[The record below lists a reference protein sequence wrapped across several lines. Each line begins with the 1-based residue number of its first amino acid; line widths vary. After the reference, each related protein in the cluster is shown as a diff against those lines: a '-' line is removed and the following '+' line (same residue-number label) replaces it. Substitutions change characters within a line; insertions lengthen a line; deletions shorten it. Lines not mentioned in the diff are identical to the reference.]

1 MIADVTKSFR
11 NYLETQK
18 DYFDYLRNRPRF
30 FLSTHYIDKRLVIVK
45 TSVEEAK
52 KEEEDGSRR
61 RRRKKKQPSKVPVK
75 QPVKEVEQ
83 PETVKEPV
91 ATPVPVAPVIRTPV
105 LSLPRQETVE
115 TPAEEEVP
123 IDEPLQTPKPPK
135 VPVFNL
141 DKLLSKAPG
150 THTPAEAQFL
160 IDNGY
165 DDFVKG
171 GMKGTD
177 PIGDVITLAASA
189 VISFFAI
196 PALLGG
202 GGAATG
208 TTGGVTA
215 TSKVVP
221 FLKSGAANKIVPFAR
236 QTAPMLK
243 FAYGGTGYGPAYSLA
258 GERTTEVAVPWSKFG
273 EFVQSLFREAGSIAV
288 AAADSVTK
296 SMPVGSAISSTI
308 SKLTSLFGK
317 AKGFEPQISVPSQI
331 PKLDVTD
338 TKVDGGIFS
347 KAIDFGKNMGAGL
360 LSMAMSSASIVVS
373 PSASAAPG
381 AMGQD
386 SWETP
391 PSQVIVPEYDPSL
404 QGAEITAHGVT
415 DSTKVSG
422 FEITSP
428 YGPRTH
434 PVTGEPGKL
443 HGGIDINTPS
453 DTPVGFNKPGEIVFA
468 GSAGGYGYM
477 IDAWIPSL
485 NIQFRLAHLNSFIK
499 KEGTFDAGEAIAKTG
514 GAKGHPGAGS
524 STGPHLHLEV
534 DKSKGGTLYG
544 GARDA
549 QLLGDMSKHVLLG
562 PMSTGPKPGDPD
574 FVGPVPQGEGE
585 GGPDSTITSFE
596 NTQKTSQTEIV
607 RQQRIEKLQVSR
619 VNSIVE
625 IPVQGPPL
633 YTPQLTTIMR
643 EKSSKRPLIIS
654 PFSKGVEQ

>member
-52 KEEEDGSRR
+52 KEQEDDGRR
-61 RRRKKKQPSKVPVK
+61 RRRDDGEKQPVK
-75 QPVKEVEQ
+75 QPVKQRERESEEQ
-83 PETVKEPV
+83 IPQREPV
-91 ATPVPVAPVIRTPV
+91 QQPVRTPVPVLPGIRTP
-105 LSLPRQETVE
+105 SLDKP
-115 TPAEEEVP
+115 EEVEIP
-123 IDEPLQTPKPPK
+123 IDEPLEVEVPKPPR

-165 DDFVKG
+165 DDFVRG
-171 GMKGTD
+171 GMRTTD
-177 PIGDVITLAASA
+177 PIGDVATLAVSA
-189 VISFFAI
+189 IIGFFAL

-202 GGAATG
+202 GGAA
-208 TTGGVTA
+208 GGGAA
-215 TSKVVP
+215 TPVVKSAAAGAANKVVP
-221 FLKSGAANKIVPFAR
+221 FVR

-296 SMPVGSAISSTI
+296 SLPVGSAISSTI

-386 SWETP
+386 S
-391 PSQVIVPEYDPSL
+391 
-404 QGAEITAHGVT
+404 
-415 DSTKVSG
+415 
-422 FEITSP
+422 
-428 YGPRTH
+428 
-434 PVTGEPGKL
+434 
-443 HGGIDINTPS
+443 
-453 DTPVGFNKPGEIVFA
+453 
-468 GSAGGYGYM
+468 
-477 IDAWIPSL
+477 
-485 NIQFRLAHLNSFIK
+485 
-499 KEGTFDAGEAIAKTG
+499 
-514 GAKGHPGAGS
+514 
-524 STGPHLHLEV
+524 
-534 DKSKGGTLYG
+534 
-544 GARDA
+544 
-549 QLLGDMSKHVLLG
+549 
-562 PMSTGPKPGDPD
+562 
-574 FVGPVPQGEGE
+574 
-585 GGPDSTITSFE
+585 
-596 NTQKTSQTEIV
+596 
-607 RQQRIEKLQVSR
+607 
-619 VNSIVE
+619 
-625 IPVQGPPL
+625 
-633 YTPQLTTIMR
+633 
-643 EKSSKRPLIIS
+643 
-654 PFSKGVEQ
+654 

>member
-52 KEEEDGSRR
+52 KEQEDDGRR
-61 RRRKKKQPSKVPVK
+61 RRRDDGEKQPVK
-75 QPVKEVEQ
+75 QPVKQRERESEEQ
-83 PETVKEPV
+83 IPQREPV
-91 ATPVPVAPVIRTPV
+91 QQPVKTPVPVLPGIRTP
-105 LSLPRQETVE
+105 SLDKP
-115 TPAEEEVP
+115 EEVEIP
-123 IDEPLQTPKPPK
+123 IDEPLEVEVPKPPR

-165 DDFVKG
+165 DDFVRG
-171 GMKGTD
+171 GMRTTD
-177 PIGDVITLAASA
+177 PIGDVATLAVSA
-189 VISFFAI
+189 IIGFFAL

-202 GGAATG
+202 GGAA
-208 TTGGVTA
+208 GGGSA
-215 TSKVVP
+215 TPVVKSAAAGAANKVVP
-221 FLKSGAANKIVPFAR
+221 FVR

-296 SMPVGSAISSTI
+296 SLPVGSAISSTI

-391 PSQVIVPEYDPSL
+391 PAQVIVPEYDPSL
-404 QGAEITAHGVT
+404 QGAEITAHGTT

-422 FEITSP
+422 FKITSP

-562 PMSTGPKPGDPD
+562 PLSTGPKPGDPD
-574 FVGPVPQGEGE
+574 FVGPVSQGE

-625 IPVQGPPL
+625 IPVQGPPS